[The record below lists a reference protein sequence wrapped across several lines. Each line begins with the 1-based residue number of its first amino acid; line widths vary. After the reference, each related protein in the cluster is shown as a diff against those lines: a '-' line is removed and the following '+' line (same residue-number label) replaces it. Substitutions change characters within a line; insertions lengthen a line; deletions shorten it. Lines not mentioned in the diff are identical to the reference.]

1 MALNDKRLYTILSH
15 VATWSVLFLL
25 PMTFGP
31 HNFPTIL
38 LPTAPVVAIFY
49 LNYTWMA
56 SLYMD
61 GHKASVWMID
71 MFLVFAFAF
80 TMHHWVGTNNGYVFN
95 LAVTVIIAI
104 STRIAKHWQESE
116 AARLKAEQAQ
126 VTAELSNLR
135 YQTNPHFLLNTL
147 NNIYALTAFD
157 SHRAQEAIQELSAM
171 LRHMLYDNLEQF
183 VSIESEINF
192 LQNYVKLMKLRLPDS
207 VDVKF
212 DISLDKS
219 EVTIAPLLLIP
230 LVENAFKHGVS
241 MNKPS
246 FVHIRL
252 VADSHHI
259 DFLIENTNYQKSKDD
274 HSGHGIGLTQV
285 QRRLELAY
293 PGHYTWHYGPA
304 DASNIYQ
311 SHITITPLNTERP

>member
-1 MALNDKRLYTILSH
+1 
-15 VATWSVLFLL
+15 
-25 PMTFGP
+25 
-31 HNFPTIL
+31 
-38 LPTAPVVAIFY
+38 
-49 LNYTWMA
+49 
-56 SLYMD
+56 
-61 GHKASVWMID
+61 
-71 MFLVFAFAF
+71 
-80 TMHHWVGTNNGYVFN
+80 MHHWVGTNNGYVFN

-183 VSIESEINF
+183 VSIESEIDF

-212 DISLDKS
+212 DFSLDKS

-230 LVENAFKHGVS
+230 LVENAFKHGIS

-246 FVHIRL
+246 FVHISL
-252 VADSHHI
+252 EADSQHI
-259 DFLIENTNYQKSKDD
+259 DFLIENSNYQKNDDD

-304 DASNIYQ
+304 DAGKIYQ